1 MARNPITNARVIA
14 MTTKHDKKR
23 PITAEDLYDLQFAA
37 NPSISPNGY
46 TVAYSVQRVA
56 KKIAKNIQTYG

>member
-1 MARNPITNARVIA
+1 
-14 MTTKHDKKR
+14 MTTKHDKTR
-23 PITAEDLYDLQFAA
+23 PITAEDLYDLQFTA

-56 KKIAKNIQTYG
+56 QKTEKNIQTYG